1 MPKKVSISWNQ
12 ITAWFASYAP
22 ITLDG
27 IRPPASLAQLD
38 AAATALHVQFPDD
51 LRQLYQITDGMEPA
65 SASSG
70 IFPAGDEWDMAFSL
84 LPVEQIVSAWEMQR
98 ELLEIGDFTGLEAE
112 ASEGVANDW
121 WNIKWVPFAS
131 NGSGDYYCIDLAP
144 TTTGTVGQVIGYSHE
159 SGERNKLAN
168 SLAEYLNRLADLLE
182 ANRLWYD
189 QQYGIRRKTAETE
202 RQAARIDEKK
212 LKDACQKAENAFR
225 NKDYAAVVDLL
236 DSFETAL
243 DKVAAAKLA
252 FARKKL
258 Q

>member
-1 MPKKVSISWNQ
+1 MSKTVSKSWNR
-12 ITAWFASYAP
+12 ITAWLASYAP

-27 IRPPASLAQLD
+27 IRPPASPAQLA
-38 AAATALHVQFPDD
+38 AAATALHLQFPDD
-51 LRQLYQITDGMEPA
+51 VRQLYQITDGMDPA
-65 SASSG
+65 AVSSG

-84 LPVEQIVSAWEMQR
+84 LPLEQIESVWEIQR

-112 ASEGVANDW
+112 ASEEVANSW
-121 WNIKWVPFAS
+121 WNVKWVPFAG

-144 TTTGTVGQVIGYSHE
+144 TATGTVGQVIGHSHE
-159 SGERNKLAN
+159 YGERKKLAN
-168 SLAEYLNRLADLLE
+168 SLAEYLNSLADLLE
-182 ANRLWYD
+182 ANRLLYD
-189 QQYGIRRKTAETE
+189 QQYGIRHKTAETE
-202 RQAARIDEKK
+202 RQAARIDEQK

-225 NKDYAAVVDLL
+225 NKDYAAVVSLL
-236 DSFETAL
+236 GSFETAL